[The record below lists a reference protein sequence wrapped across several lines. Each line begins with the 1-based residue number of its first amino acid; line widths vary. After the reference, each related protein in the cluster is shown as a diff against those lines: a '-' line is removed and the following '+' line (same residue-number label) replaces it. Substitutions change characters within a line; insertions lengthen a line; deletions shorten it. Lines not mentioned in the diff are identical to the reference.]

1 MNRISFPSLLLFAL
15 LPLALVSSCS
25 HKYDPDTLDLGF
37 YQWNLWYDNTAE
49 SGQVLPSC
57 GWEDLHRG
65 MGKLVRIPAM
75 AADHIPEKQATGVL
89 WYHCRFTLPE
99 NWEERIISLEIK
111 GAAPEVG
118 LFLNEEQIVGY
129 QGNEYS
135 YEIDVSDRIYYTRDN
150 HLVVMI
156 RTMDEADWNRVGIS
170 GGILVKSKLPEDSI
184 TGINK

>member
-1 MNRISFPSLLLFAL
+1 
-15 LPLALVSSCS
+15 
-25 HKYDPDTLDLGF
+25 
-37 YQWNLWYDNTAE
+37 
-49 SGQVLPSC
+49 
-57 GWEDLHRG
+57 
-65 MGKLVRIPAM
+65 M